1 MPRPITLLG
10 YEEEKSLERGH
21 PSKALVFLDVEIVRP
36 FERISQ
42 LIGRKEGSSLRP
54 VTDSLTHRHHVRSAL
69 RSEALRSEHT
79 DSVFRETHAD
89 IAAPLP
95 SNGDLTP

>member
-1 MPRPITLLG
+1 M
-10 YEEEKSLERGH
+10 EQSLERGH
-21 PSKALVFLDVEIVRP
+21 PAKALVFLDVEIVKP

-54 VTDSLTHRHHVRSAL
+54 VNDALTHRHHARS
-69 RSEALRSEHT
+69 ALRSEHT
-79 DSVFRETHAD
+79 DNAFRETHAD